1 MNNCTSIS
9 TSNHVPTIQR
19 GGVGWGILAWLIG
32 VPLPIILLAYL
43 LKGCFG
49 G

>member
-1 MNNCTSIS
+1 MNNPTSI
-9 TSNHVPTIQR
+9 TRTQHVPVRQQ
-19 GGVGWGILAWLIG
+19 GGAGWGILAWLIG
-32 VPLPIILLAYL
+32 VPLPIILLVYL